1 MTTRLRSHAVRAT
14 RRPATAANVMTPNPK
29 SINRH
34 ATVRETAEILH
45 DHGFHIAPVIDD
57 AGRPIGVVSRTDLLD
72 YWGRR
77 RDRLTALAAGELNAK
92 SAACSGEPGDE
103 LTVPEIMTPVV
114 FGVRTNASIASVVE
128 KMIALEVRC
137 LFVTDADGVLVGTIT
152 VFDILRHLARRDPAD
167 MLTSAAH
174 PSVGTSVG
182 SNRLSLASAMP
193 P

>member
-1 MTTRLRSHAVRAT
+1 MTTRITSRAAPASRS
-14 RRPATAANVMTPNPK
+14 PATAAKVMTPNPK

-45 DHGFHIAPVIDD
+45 EHGLHIAPVIDD

-77 RDRLTALAAGELNAK
+77 RERLTALAAGELNAA
-92 SAACSGEPGDE
+92 SAPGSEEPGDE

-114 FGVRTNASIASVVE
+114 FGARTNAPIVSVVE

-137 LFVTDADGVLVGTIT
+137 LFVTDSDGVLVGTIS
-152 VFDILRHLARRDPAD
+152 VFDILRHLTRRE
-167 MLTSAAH
+167 LTDTKSAAH
-174 PSVGTSVG
+174 PSFG
-182 SNRLSLASAMP
+182 STRFSLTSAMP

>member
-1 MTTRLRSHAVRAT
+1 
-14 RRPATAANVMTPNPK
+14 MTPNPK

-45 DHGFHIAPVIDD
+45 DHGLHIAPVIDD

-77 RDRLTALAAGELNAK
+77 RDRLTALAAGEVKAQAPCPGK
-92 SAACSGEPGDE
+92 PGDE

-114 FGVRTNASIASVVE
+114 FGVRTNAPITIAVE

-137 LFVTDADGVLVGTIT
+137 LFVTDADGVLVGTLT
-152 VFDILRHLARRDPAD
+152 VFDILRHLARRDPTNV
-167 MLTSAAH
+167 LKSAAH
-174 PSVGTSVG
+174 PSVG
-182 SNRLSLASAMP
+182 SNRLSLASVMP

>member
-1 MTTRLRSHAVRAT
+1 MTTRLTSRAVRAT
-14 RRPATAANVMTPNPK
+14 RSPATAAKVMTPNPK
-29 SINRH
+29 SINRR

-45 DHGFHIAPVIDD
+45 EHGLHIAPVIDD

-77 RDRLTALAAGELNAK
+77 RDRLTALAAGELNAV
-92 SAACSGEPGDE
+92 SAPGSEEPGDE

-114 FGVRTNASIASVVE
+114 FGVRTNAPIASVVE

-137 LFVTDADGVLVGTIT
+137 LFVTDADGVLVGTIS
-152 VFDILRHLARRDPAD
+152 VFDILRHLTRGD
-167 MLTSAAH
+167 LTDTAKSAAQ
-174 PSVGTSVG
+174 PSFGRTKF
-182 SNRLSLASAMP
+182 SLTSAMP